1 MKKYTF
7 EEADLSFH
15 DGKVTL
21 RTPTDIAANEA
32 EQQAALAAAKA
43 AREKKAQSSAERQAE
58 FRQKK
63 KDAGWK
69 STYVDPKTL
78 KAADDLGG
86 IENVLQDRNKWMDRT
101 VIAEAQCR
109 TLEAELTTLRAVLDA
124 LQAQPQPEPRTW
136 WRFW

>member
-1 MKKYTF
+1 MKEYTF
-7 EEADLSFH
+7 AEAKMSFQ
-15 DGKVTL
+15 DGKITL

-32 EQQAALAAAKA
+32 EQQAAIAAAKE

-69 STYVDPKTL
+69 STYVDPETL

-86 IENVLQDRNKWMDRT
+86 IEHVLQDRNKWMDRA
-101 VIAEAQCR
+101 VIAESEVR
-109 TLEAELTTLRAVLDA
+109 TLQADLTTLQAVLDA
-124 LQAQPQPEPRTW
+124 IQAQPQPRTW
-136 WRFW
+136 WRFWE

>member
-1 MKKYTF
+1 MKEYTF
-7 EEADLSFH
+7 AEAKLSFQ

-21 RTPTDIAANEA
+21 RTPTDIAADEA
-32 EQQAALAAAKA
+32 EQQAAIAAAKE

-69 STYVDPKTL
+69 STYVDPETL
-78 KAADDLGG
+78 KAADELGG
-86 IENVLQDRNKWMDRT
+86 IEHVLQDRNRWMDRAA
-101 VIAEAQCR
+101 IA
-109 TLEAELTTLRAVLDA
+109 EAELTTLRAVLDA
-124 LQAQPQPEPRTW
+124 MQTQQQPQAQPRPW